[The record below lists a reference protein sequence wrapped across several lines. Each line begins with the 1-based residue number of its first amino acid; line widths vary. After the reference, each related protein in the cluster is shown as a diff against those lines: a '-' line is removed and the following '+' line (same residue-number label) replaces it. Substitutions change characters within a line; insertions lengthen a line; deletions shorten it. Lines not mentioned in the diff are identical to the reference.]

1 MKNGVSIN
9 DFCTTGDKNGNIAF
23 SWGGLSFVLAR
34 SGVAQSASK
43 KWPKS
48 GQIMQRPVHG
58 VTQHRGLGPSRVHT
72 SARVQYVVRGN
83 RPRAV
88 INHTASMLNE
98 DITPADAYV
107 RLDTLA
113 SLGQELR
120 HAARDPSSPLHG
132 KDLVVWKTDNAH
144 TYSNLPVH
152 PAYQLR

>member
-1 MKNGVSIN
+1 
-9 DFCTTGDKNGNIAF
+9 
-23 SWGGLSFVLAR
+23 
-34 SGVAQSASK
+34 
-43 KWPKS
+43 
-48 GQIMQRPVHG
+48 
-58 VTQHRGLGPSRVHT
+58 
-72 SARVQYVVRGN
+72 
-83 RPRAV
+83 
-88 INHTASMLNE
+88 MLNE